1 MVAPI
6 RRGIQERGAFDIR
19 TALFVAT
26 FALTLGLV
34 VADFTTWI
42 ELDIATIYVLPLM
55 LAGATRSR
63 WLLWIVT
70 AMLTAAAYAGM
81 VTPAYRAGRVD
92 PAVALRH

>member
-1 MVAPI
+1 L
-6 RRGIQERGAFDIR
+6 DIR
-19 TALFVAT
+19 AALFGAT

-34 VADFTTWI
+34 VADFNTWI

-70 AMLTAAAYAGM
+70 VLLTISTFMVYAMQIPAGVFM
-81 VTPAYRAGRVD
+81 LHEP
-92 PAVALRH
+92 